1 MSKKAEL
8 FQEYLTSHNLTMF
21 TRQDLNDQLKTSVF
35 RSAFSVAGETIPFI
49 IVVDESAF
57 CMLQVQI
64 AGGVVNDGNRA
75 RIYEEVNKWNITLKP
90 FKYVIDTDGSLI
102 LTCCM
107 MNADGQMDG
116 DKTNAMMNIILDYL
130 TKEYRNILAVVKG

>member
-1 MSKKAEL
+1 MSKKAEI

-21 TRQDLNDQLKTSVF
+21 TRQDLNDQLQTSIF
-35 RSAFSVAGETIPFI
+35 RSAFSIDGKNIPFI

-57 CMLQVQI
+57 AMIQVQI
-64 AGGVVNDGNRA
+64 ASGAVTND
-75 RIYEEVNKWNITLKP
+75 NKLKVYDTINNWNISLKP
-90 FKYVIDTDGSLI
+90 FKYVVDNDGSLI

-116 DKTNAMMNIILDYL
+116 DKANAMMNIILDYL
-130 TKEYRNILAVVKG
+130 TKEYKNILAAMG